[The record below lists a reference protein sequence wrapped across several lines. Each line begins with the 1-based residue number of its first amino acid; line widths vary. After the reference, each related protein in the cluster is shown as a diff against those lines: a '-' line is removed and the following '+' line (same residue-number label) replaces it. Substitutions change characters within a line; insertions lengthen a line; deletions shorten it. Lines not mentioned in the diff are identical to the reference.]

1 MINTAYNYKKI
12 LSCNDIEQ
20 ELSDTSATASSNP
33 YIVLHQ
39 AVDFKGSTA
48 VVNWKRKNTFKSL

>member
-12 LSCNDIEQ
+12 LSCNDVEQ
-20 ELSDTSATASSNP
+20 ELSDISSNASSNP

-39 AVDFKGSTA
+39 AAMILKEA
-48 VVNWKRKNTFKSL
+48 L